1 MYTPDLLP
9 GISDIVKLCR
19 ASSKRLQNWIRQNC
33 GPDCT
38 ITPKFGYDSL
48 SQDPLTVV
56 SLHGPEIALKMLLKD
71 DKTDFGSEI
80 FLVHSVKQTV
90 KHIIQWG
97 DISRLSILFRDTRV
111 GPEIRN
117 IGIFHQIIIH

>member
-1 MYTPDLLP
+1 
-9 GISDIVKLCR
+9 
-19 ASSKRLQNWIRQNC
+19 
-33 GPDCT
+33 
-38 ITPKFGYDSL
+38 
-48 SQDPLTVV
+48 
-56 SLHGPEIALKMLLKD
+56 MLLKD
-71 DKTDFGSEI
+71 DKADFGSEM
-80 FLVHSVKQTV
+80 FLVHSVKQTI